1 MQKILIVDDEPSIC
15 FAMRE
20 YFAVHGYKVDCA
32 QKVDEIRPI
41 LARDC
46 YAVVIADLRLAGVHN
61 MGGLE
66 VVKLVR
72 EKSPAT
78 RILVLTAFGSPEVE
92 EEARGYGADA
102 FLHKPKPLAEV
113 AQIVFGLIG
122 SARPISK
129 VL

>member
-1 MQKILIVDDEPSIC
+1 MHRILVVDDEPSIC

-20 YFAVHGYKVDCA
+20 YFSVYGYKVDCA
-32 QKVDEIRPI
+32 QKEDEVGAL
-41 LARDC
+41 LAVDC
-46 YAVVIADLRLAGVHN
+46 YAAVIADLRLAGVHN

-72 EKSPAT
+72 EKCPAT

-92 EEARGYGADA
+92 EEARWCGADA

-113 AQIVFGLIG
+113 AQVGFGLLG
-122 SARPISK
+122 SAK
-129 VL
+129 